1 MALKVIKSFSSKLEL
16 GSMHI
21 GEGELRASR
30 VPERNLCKAGLQ
42 DLQMDECS
50 YEAQLEL
57 CCQEAG
63 RMGPEQW

>member
-1 MALKVIKSFSSKLEL
+1 
-16 GSMHI
+16 MHI
-21 GEGELRASR
+21 GVGELRPSR
-30 VPERNLCKAGLQ
+30 VPERNLRKAGLQ
-42 DLQMDECS
+42 DLQTDGYS